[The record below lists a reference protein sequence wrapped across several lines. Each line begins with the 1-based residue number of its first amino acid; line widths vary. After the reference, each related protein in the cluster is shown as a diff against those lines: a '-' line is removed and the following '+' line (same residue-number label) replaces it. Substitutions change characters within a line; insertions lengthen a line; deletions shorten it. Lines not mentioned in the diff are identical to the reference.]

1 MTNSG
6 INLFKKDVDFLWM
19 FGYMISLFS
28 YFFGEYEEWEQR
40 GKKMIEEAM
49 TLKPNDPIIEM
60 LYLSSIPSSKY
71 KDSCRCWKD
80 LIEKAY

>member
-1 MTNSG
+1 MNSG

-19 FGYMISLFS
+19 FGYMISLFP

-80 LIEKAY
+80 LIEKVY